1 MVASLRPV
9 RPYAA
14 PGRRAKR
21 FEVAASDAVMGHTG
35 PMATSIEW
43 WQAAISLVLVAIAV
57 GLSVW
62 QRLGIERRIVVAAA
76 RAAVQLLAV
85 GFVLRFIIESS
96 FDDALAVGWVVMMVV
111 ISGAVTRRR
120 APQIP
125 GGAGVAIGVIGLTTA
140 VCLGVIFGLDVID
153 YAPITFVVIA
163 GITIGNTMPSVVLG
177 AQRLIDTL
185 SERRGHVE
193 ALLAL
198 GFDRK
203 GVVRQIGGPIVRLA
217 LVPQIERTNVVGLI
231 ALPGA
236 MTGLL
241 LAGVDPIDAVLLQLV
256 VMYLVLGSVAV
267 SVSAT
272 VTIGLRRA
280 LTADL
285 RLADW
290 SLDPPAAGH

>member
-1 MVASLRPV
+1 
-9 RPYAA
+9 
-14 PGRRAKR
+14 
-21 FEVAASDAVMGHTG
+21 MGHTG

-43 WQAAISLVLVAIAV
+43 WQAATSLVLVAIAV

-62 QRLGIERRIVVAAA
+62 QRLGVEQRIVVASA
-76 RAAVQLLAV
+76 RAAAQLLAV
-85 GFVLRFIIESS
+85 GFVLRVIIESS

-111 ISGAVTRRR
+111 ISGVVTRRR

-125 GGAGVAIGVIGLTTA
+125 GGAAVAVGVIGLTTA

-241 LAGVDPIDAVLLQLV
+241 LAGVDPVDAVLLQLV

-267 SVSAT
+267 SVTAT

-285 RLADW
+285 RLAEW
-290 SLDPPAAGH
+290 SLDPPEAGH